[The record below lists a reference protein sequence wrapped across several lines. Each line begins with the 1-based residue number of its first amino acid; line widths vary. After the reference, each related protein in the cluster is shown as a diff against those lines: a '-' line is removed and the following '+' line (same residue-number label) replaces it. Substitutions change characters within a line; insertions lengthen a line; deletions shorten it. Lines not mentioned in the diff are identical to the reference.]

1 MIVIVPP
8 GWYGEHEQ
16 LLREMHRMRYR
27 VFKERLS
34 WKVEVKDGEERD
46 RFDDLNPVYVIAL
59 DEAEKVVGSWRMVPT
74 TGPYM
79 LRDVFPELLEGARPP
94 NDPNL
99 WECSRFAVEYSEGHA
114 DQLNRVSRVTGE
126 IFCGLIEYCLAAG
139 IHEIVTVYDFRIAR
153 LLPKIGCRPYKR
165 TKTRRIGDTITMAG
179 FFAISESVLNEVRSA
194 NGITASVI
202 RDAPWLRT
210 IRAA

>member
-8 GWYGEHEQ
+8 GWYGEHGQ

-59 DEAEKVVGSWRMVPT
+59 DEAEKVVGSWRLVPT

-79 LRDVFPELLEGARPP
+79 LRDVFSDLLLRFTPPDIRMSDPTDEPASDNGVGAREVVVVTTDGELTRI
-94 NDPNL
+94 DPETL
-99 WECSRFAVEYSEGHA
+99 RAIE
-114 DQLNRVSRVTGE
+114 RVD
-126 IFCGLIEYCLAAG
+126 L
-139 IHEIVTVYDFRIAR
+139 
-153 LLPKIGCRPYKR
+153 
-165 TKTRRIGDTITMAG
+165 TR
-179 FFAISESVLNEVRSA
+179 N
-194 NGITASVI
+194 
-202 RDAPWLRT
+202 
-210 IRAA
+210 